1 MEPRMWSHAGGATR
15 VEHADVPRAWYVVGM
30 RDRYS
35 FTGDGL
41 HNVAVYGI
49 DPIEV
54 WQVLRAQRRLTR
66 QMSED
71 ANAVFGVTGRG
82 RHIVV
87 FVVESSYEDNDW
99 DIVAARDMFPDEIAM
114 FTKYVGGTHE

>member
-1 MEPRMWSHAGGATR
+1 
-15 VEHADVPRAWYVVGM
+15 M

-35 FTGDGL
+35 FTSDGL
-41 HNVAVYGI
+41 HNIVVYGI
-49 DPIEV
+49 DPAEV
-54 WQVLRAQRRLTR
+54 WEVLHARRRLTR

-82 RHIVV
+82 RHLVV
-87 FVVESSYEDNDW
+87 FVVESSYTDNDW
-99 DIVAARDMFPDEIAM
+99 DVVAAREMFPDEIAM